1 MDWTFLLFIAALWLV
16 SPIVLLIALIV
27 SRRRLHETRRLLAVA
42 QAAVVTA
49 ERARQVAES
58 LPRPAAATAIII
70 PERPPL
76 PFTLEKPEPVTPS
89 PPREPGWEAP
99 VAPPPPPEPQPEPPI
114 FIPPPPERHPEPP
127 AFIPSPSAPRSE
139 PPAFTPPSPVRPPA
153 RKTWRP
159 ATLNPLE
166 KALQTLSGW
175 PRLIAPFL
183 MQNIGWFIG
192 GFCFVA
198 GALFLIANTSGF
210 VNALAV
216 FGSLVSATAFLLW
229 AGYQFRRQRPELV
242 VASSMLLTLAMLLA
256 PLDLAV
262 AVRLIN
268 ASGGPGLLLIVSLLI
283 MAATLAAFF
292 IAATLSSALLDRAL
306 QNRFPTV
313 LTALAA
319 VQLAAPL
326 AAILP
331 DWRVLAALDLA
342 LLGLLAYSLHTFVR
356 EWLRRLFVDEQLT
369 TYYAAGLLVYA
380 ATVSFVHLNWIW
392 PQPLPAGSAGPLLM
406 ALCGLL
412 FMVDAAFKDWVDK
425 YAALSRFSFA
435 LYALSA
441 VAIAMA
447 APNTPAVLLT
457 LTLGA
462 ALYGWV
468 TWRYQTLPPLYL
480 LLGCVA
486 GLYGFSILTSLP
498 PAWHSLASA
507 PGLAALLALSRWA
520 SSRSRA
526 IALQGLAV
534 FGMLL
539 IGLAGWSL
547 VWSEPGWLGFI
558 TGMTAAL
565 LAYVATRLA
574 LTLPNA
580 DPRWNWADAGVAL
593 LATAAIAYLPVWPPL
608 RWELRTGFGWLLLAA
623 VWAGLGLHDRRQ
635 SPISRR
641 VFLAAA
647 LGNIA
652 LALTLA
658 GASLWPD
665 WLGRLD
671 LILLLLV
678 AGGLLLWLSLALRQP
693 LLFYA
698 VLAVAAA
705 IGVLIKQGYFP
716 GPSTG
721 WIEFA
726 LVSGL
731 WAFLWRLDWRLRIR
745 EELQGLEPPRRF
757 APPLLETAPNRS
769 SMIRAPLEQ
778 AMALLWAVGLTHLS
792 LRLLEGTPS
801 AQWPLIAGLAV
812 ISGILLLGRFRLFHW
827 FALPAL
833 LGLAGLLVG
842 LEKIGLSWPWLG
854 ASAVLYGLLVWRIS
868 VIALAKP
875 TTWRL
880 AGLLGFTVPGGA
892 GGRRQVED
900 GLHGFALLIA
910 AGAVAASPAL
920 VLLNEPALHLWPALA
935 ASLLLFGIAGW
946 HYQTAAHAYAALIT
960 LTLSLWLIR
969 PDALLGL
976 GQPVIN
982 VLLSLSMAVMAIR
995 LENGWI
1001 ARLAFL
1007 QTPLHRFSSLLYV
1020 LALAGSVLAALAGDP
1035 RVPLLLILLGIA
1047 LFPVVRPWP
1056 GAADWRGIGLAL
1068 LLGTLAWSVAAQSGA
1083 SLQDVGWI
1091 AVIWGYALWFAGNLL
1106 LPRWNARWPEW
1117 AVAPG
1122 TWPLFGLI
1130 GVLRGAIAGFAVD
1143 AWSLGIAVALV
1154 TPYLFLLLR
1163 NTAWVGMA
1171 WLAVA
1176 ALTGSGLLAVAALT
1190 GSGLLAVGRLEW
1202 QPLAAT
1208 LALLWLNLLWL
1219 LIPVWRRQGQRL
1231 ALWWQWRQSEL
1242 EPPLFWLPFAALTLL
1257 LAYVLSLESI
1267 GWWYALAPPG
1277 QPWPLAGVALL
1288 LTITAAHAFR
1298 LRPAALPAHILL
1310 AAGTATVGAAL
1321 LALHWPPGSF
1331 PLAIALWNGG
1341 LLLIWRYGSHRFEIW
1356 RETLDLWLNLLPV
1369 ATLALLFATPGF
1381 DWGGGALTLI
1391 LLGAAALA
1399 RGIWQTEQLWL
1410 KAGVILLLTSSYAIW
1425 LTGANLWTSIAL
1437 APWYALQTSLLLAA
1451 GIALQARINLRLDAL
1466 TSLEQRERLAWL
1478 YHLERVIAELTPWL
1492 LLLTLLWIGVHGG
1505 ALFMALSGMRWPIWY
1520 FGIPADPLALG
1531 ATLLLLTGWAGMR
1544 AWRRPDEP
1552 QWLYAAALLLGSL
1565 AVYLRLIV
1573 LGLTPFTPWDSAAL
1587 LIAAFAAVLLHQFT
1601 ALQPFYRLALLL
1613 PVLAMMTVPWRLA
1626 SPWTGGT
1633 LITSAVLYLSL
1644 AGTLRNPLPLYL
1656 GVLALNGAVYL
1667 WAPLWAQHYGLW
1679 QFYIIPAAISVLALV
1694 HLHRRELRPKVLN
1707 GARLAA
1713 LSALYAG
1720 VGLDVFL
1727 RPELWVFV
1735 LALGLALTGVIAG
1748 VGLRIRAFL
1757 YVGVAFLVLN
1767 VLGQLLRF
1775 YPDQGF
1781 SRALILISLGAVIT
1795 AGMVFFNL
1803 KREAILQRVRIM
1815 RADLAEWE

>member
-1 MDWTFLLFIAALWLV
+1 MNWTILLFIAGLWLF
-16 SPIVLLIALIV
+16 SPIILLIVLIV
-27 SRRRLHETRRLLAVA
+27 TRRQLHETRRLLAVA
-42 QAAVVTA
+42 QAAAATA

-58 LPRPAAATAIII
+58 LPRSPAVIQ
-70 PERPPL
+70 ERPPL
-76 PFTLEKPEPVTPS
+76 PFTLKKSEPVAPS
-89 PPREPGWEAP
+89 LPVDPGWEAP
-99 VAPPPPPEPQPEPPI
+99 VALPPPPEPQPEPPV

-127 AFIPSPSAPRSE
+127 AFIPPPPAPLPE
-139 PPAFTPPSPVRPPA
+139 PPAFTPPSPVRQPA
-153 RKTWRP
+153 RKAWRP
-159 ATLNPLE
+159 AALNPLE

-175 PRLIAPFL
+175 PKLIAPFL

-268 ASGGPGLLLIVSLLI
+268 ASGGDGLLLIVSLLI
-283 MAATLAAFF
+283 TAATLAAFV
-292 IAATLSSALLDRAL
+292 IAAALSSALLDRAL
-306 QNRFPTV
+306 QDRFPTV

-356 EWLRRLFVDEQLT
+356 EWLRRLFIDEQLT

-392 PQPLPAGSAGPLLM
+392 PQPLPAGSTGPLLM

-425 YAALSRFSFA
+425 YAMLSRFSFA

-441 VAIAMA
+441 IAVAMA
-447 APNTPAVLLT
+447 VQNTPATLLT
-457 LTLGA
+457 LALGA
-462 ALYGWV
+462 ALYGWI

-486 GLYGFSILTSLP
+486 GLYGFSILTSLSP
-498 PAWHSLASA
+498 VWHSLASA

-526 IALQGLAV
+526 IALQGLVV
-534 FGMLL
+534 FGLLL
-539 IGLAGWSL
+539 IGLTGWSL

-558 TGMTAAL
+558 TGMTAAG

-580 DPRWNWADAGVAL
+580 EPRWNWANAGVAL
-593 LATAAIAYLPVWPPL
+593 LATVAIAYLPGGLPL
-608 RWELRTGFGWLLLAA
+608 RWELRTGFGWLMLATL
-623 VWAGLGLHDRRQ
+623 WAGLGLHDRRP
-635 SPISRR
+635 SPISRT

-658 GASLWPD
+658 GVSLWPD

-678 AGGLLLWLSLALRQP
+678 ADGLLLWLSLALRQP

-716 GPSTG
+716 GPGAG
-721 WIEFA
+721 WIEFV
-726 LVSGL
+726 LTSGV
-731 WAFLWRLDWRLRIR
+731 WTFLWRLDWRLRIR
-745 EELQGLEPPRRF
+745 EELQGGK
-757 APPLLETAPNRS
+757 TAS
-769 SMIRAPLEQ
+769 DLYSMIRAPLEQ
-778 AMALLWAVGLTHLS
+778 AMALLWVVGLTHLS

-812 ISGILLLGRFRLFHW
+812 ISGILLLGRFHLFHW

-833 LGLAGLLVG
+833 LGLAGLLVE
-842 LEKIGLSWPWLG
+842 LDRFGLSGSWLS

-875 TTWRL
+875 TTWRW
-880 AGLLGFTVPGGA
+880 AGLLGFTVPGGS
-892 GGRRQVED
+892 GGGRQVED
-900 GLHGFALLIA
+900 GLHGFALLLA
-910 AGAVAASPAL
+910 ASAVAASPAL
-920 VLLNEPALHLWPALA
+920 ALLNWPGLHLWPVLA
-935 ASLLLFGIAGW
+935 ASLLLFGMTGW
-946 HYQTAAHAYAALIT
+946 RYQTATHAYAALIT
-960 LTLSLWLIR
+960 LTLSIWLMR
-969 PDALLGL
+969 PDALFGL
-976 GQPVIN
+976 GQPVVN
-982 VLLSLSMAVMAIR
+982 SLLSLSMAIMAIR

-1001 ARLAFL
+1001 ARLAFF
-1007 QTPLHRFSSLLYV
+1007 QTPLYRLSSLLYA

-1035 RVPLLLILLGIA
+1035 RLPLLLILLSIA
-1047 LFPVVRPWP
+1047 LFPVGRPWP

-1083 SLQDVGWI
+1083 RLQDAGWI
-1091 AVIWGYALWFAGNLL
+1091 AVMWGYALWLAGNLL

-1130 GVLRGAIAGFAVD
+1130 GVLRGAIAGFASD
-1143 AWSLGIAVALV
+1143 AWSLTMAVALV

-1176 ALTGSGLLAVAALT
+1176 ALTGSGLLAV
-1190 GSGLLAVGRLEW
+1190 GGPEW
-1202 QPLAAT
+1202 EPLAAT

-1219 LIPVWRRQGQRL
+1219 LILVWRRQGQRL
-1231 ALWWQWRQSEL
+1231 ALRLQWRQNAL
-1242 EPPLFWLPFAALTLL
+1242 EPPLFWIPFVALALL

-1267 GWWYALAPPG
+1267 GWWWYALAPPG
-1277 QPWPLAGVALL
+1277 QFWPLAGVTLL
-1288 LTITAAHAFR
+1288 LTLTAAHAFW

-1310 AAGTATVGAAL
+1310 AAGTATAGAVL
-1321 LALHWPPGSF
+1321 PALHWPPGSF

-1356 RETLDLWLNLLPV
+1356 RETLNLWLNLLPV

-1391 LLGAAALA
+1391 VLGAAVLA
-1399 RGIWQTEQLWL
+1399 RGIWQADQLWL
-1410 KAGVILLLTSSYAIW
+1410 KTGLILLLTSSYAIW
-1425 LTGANLWTSIAL
+1425 LIGANLWTGIAL
-1437 APWYALQTSLLLAA
+1437 APWYALQTGLLLAA
-1451 GIALQARINLRLDAL
+1451 GIALRARINVRLNAL
-1466 TSLEQRERLAWL
+1466 TMLEQRERLAWL
-1478 YHLERVIAELTPWL
+1478 DDLEQVIAELTPWL
-1492 LLLTLLWIGVHGG
+1492 LLLTLLWIGVHCG
-1505 ALFMALSGMRWPIWY
+1505 ALFMALTGMRWPIWH

-1531 ATLLLLTGWAGMR
+1531 ATLLLLTGWAGIR

-1552 QWLYAAALLLGSL
+1552 HWLYAAALLLGLL
-1565 AVYLRLIV
+1565 AVYLRLIA
-1573 LGLTPFTPWDSAAL
+1573 LGLTPFTPWDSAVL
-1587 LIAAFAAVLLHQFT
+1587 LIAAFAAFLLHQFT
-1601 ALQPFYRLALLL
+1601 ALRPFYRLALLL
-1613 PVLAMMTVPWRLA
+1613 PVLAMMTAPWRLA

-1633 LITSAVLYLSL
+1633 LLTSAVLYLSL

-1679 QFYIIPAAISVLALV
+1679 QFYIIPAAISVLALA

-1707 GARLAA
+1707 GVRLAA

-1735 LALGLALTGVIAG
+1735 LALALALAGVIAG

-1757 YVGVAFLVLN
+1757 YAGVAFLVLN

-1775 YPDQGF
+1775 YPEQGF

-1803 KREAILQRVRIM
+1803 KREAILQRIRIM